1 MFHLHADLIN
11 NTYGGDEELIM
22 AAAREDAELL
32 HPKTGNIY
40 TVEAFK
46 SRMTDLYSNYTD
58 GGLVY
63 QQAFT
68 VANKSN
74 LIIGDLPDSGM
85 AHEQVSGYSATIRNL
100 PQPTNLMMSGFAEAL
115 AIGSDAAAGGSTG
128 GYVQIDTEELE

>member
-1 MFHLHADLIN
+1 
-11 NTYGGDEELIM
+11 M

-40 TVEAFK
+40 TIEAFK
-46 SRMTDLYSNYTD
+46 TKMADLYSNYTD

-63 QQAFT
+63 QRALT
-68 VANKSN
+68 VGNENN

-85 AHEQVSGYSATIRNL
+85 AHEQAYGYSATIRNL
-100 PQPTNLMMSGFAEAL
+100 PQPTNLMMSGFADAL
-115 AIGSDAAAGGSTG
+115 AMGSDATAGGSTG